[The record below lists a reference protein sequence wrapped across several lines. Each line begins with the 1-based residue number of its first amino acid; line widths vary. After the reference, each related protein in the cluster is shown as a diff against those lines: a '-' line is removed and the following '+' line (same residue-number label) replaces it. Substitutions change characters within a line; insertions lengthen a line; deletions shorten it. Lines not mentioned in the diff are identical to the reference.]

1 MMLPS
6 RGVQVYAAATPTDMR
21 KSFNTLAHLVKSEMG
36 RDPLSGELFLFTNAR
51 RTRAKVLFWDG
62 TGLVIYMKRLERL
75 KFAAPWERAS
85 EGAVVMSPAELQLF
99 LEGSPL
105 VFVGKLSP
113 EYVQPGRVVS
123 RPLIVSSPDPRQR

>member
-85 EGAVVMSPAELQLF
+85 EGAVVMSPAECNSSWKAAPSSSLAN
-99 LEGSPL
+99 
-105 VFVGKLSP
+105 
-113 EYVQPGRVVS
+113 S
-123 RPLIVSSPDPRQR
+123 RQSTCSQAAS